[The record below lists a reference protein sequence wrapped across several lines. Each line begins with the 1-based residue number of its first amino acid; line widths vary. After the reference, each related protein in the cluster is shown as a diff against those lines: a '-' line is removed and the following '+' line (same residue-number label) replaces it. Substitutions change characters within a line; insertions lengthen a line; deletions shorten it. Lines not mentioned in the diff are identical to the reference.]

1 MYLTTT
7 QQVNQLSKN
16 EYLTLRKLAH
26 YAKNLA
32 NEAVYNIRQYY
43 FIEGKY
49 LRYESN
55 YHLLKLSDNYKQ
67 LNSNMAQQ
75 ILKEVDGMFKSFF
88 GLLKLAKKGKYDYKH
103 IKLPSYLPKDGFTTL
118 IIGMIR
124 LNDNI
129 LTIPMS
135 QTFKKEHDK
144 ISIKIPPQLVTKKIK
159 EIRIIPRNK
168 ARFFDIQYTYI
179 EEEKNHQL
187 NQNNALG
194 IDLGINNLATCV
206 TNQGGSF
213 IIDGKRL
220 KSLNQ
225 WFNKENKR
233 LQKLYRKQ
241 GYSEKFTSQR
251 QYQMQRKRNRQIND
265 ILSKSAKYIINYC
278 IKNDIGTLVI
288 GYNVTLQ
295 SNTKLGR
302 KTNQTFVNI
311 PFGKLRQKLEY
322 LCQLNGIQYIEQEES
337 YTSKSS
343 FFDGDKLPKYNA
355 DNPKSYSFSGK
366 RVKRGLYKTSKGYL
380 INADVN
386 GALNILKKSSVVDL
400 TILYSRGAVNTPER
414 IRVVD

>member
-1 MYLTTT
+1 MYLTMT
-7 QQVNQLSKN
+7 QQVNQLSKD
-16 EYLTLRKLAH
+16 EYLTLRKLSR
-26 YAKNLA
+26 YAKNLV
-32 NEAVYNIRQYY
+32 NEAIYNIRQYY

-55 YHLLKLSDNYKQ
+55 YHLLKQSNNYKQ

-103 IKLPSYLPKDGFTTL
+103 IKLPSYLSKNGFMTL
-118 IIGMIR
+118 IIGMVR
-124 LNDNI
+124 LNRNK
-129 LTIPMS
+129 LKIPMS
-135 QTFKKEHDK
+135 NAFRKTHQK
-144 ISIKIPPQLVTKKIK
+144 IAIKIPPQLVAKKVK

-179 EEEKNHQL
+179 EEEKNHKL
-187 NQNNALG
+187 NKNNALG
-194 IDLGINNLATCV
+194 IDLGLNNLATCV
-206 TNQGGSF
+206 TNKGESF

-241 GYSEKFTSQR
+241 GHSKKFVSER

-265 ILSKSAKYIINYC
+265 ILSKSAKYIVNYC
-278 IKNDIGTLVI
+278 IKHDIGTIVI
-288 GYNVTLQ
+288 GYNVSLQ

-302 KTNQTFVNI
+302 KNNQNFVNV

-322 LCQLNGIQYIEQEES
+322 LCQLNQINYIEQDES

-343 FFDGDKLPKYNA
+343 FFDKDELPIYNA
-355 DNPKSYSFSGK
+355 DNPKTFSFSGK
-366 RVKRGLYKTSKGYL
+366 RIKRGLYKTSNGYMF
-380 INADVN
+380 NADVN

-400 TILYSRGAVNTPER
+400 TILYSRGDVNTPER
-414 IRVVD
+414 IRVVN